1 MELVSNQSADV
12 PIEGSLIRL
21 FDEDGTIYVV
31 TGYFTTGAYQFLK
44 PAIEAFLERK
54 QTNELIVIVS
64 PTVDQFAAQI
74 GHDLRTLG
82 EDDQVQVYKYP
93 DGCLHAK
100 LYLRTGSQPSAIVG
114 SVNLTRVALKQN
126 VELSLQI
133 DGTDP
138 DDEQIARLTEWVTAL
153 KDESE
158 PLTRRDMFWP
168 VMALN
173 SVSVWANKARLMPRN
188 PTAYQPMTYLILAL
202 VGLYMFSLVW

>member
-1 MELVSNQSADV
+1 MELVSNQSADL
-12 PIEGSLIRL
+12 PIEESLIRL
-21 FDEDGTIYVV
+21 FDENGTIYVV
-31 TGYFTTGAYQFLK
+31 TGYFTTGAYQFIK
-44 PAIEAFLERK
+44 PAMEEFLARE
-54 QTNELIVIVS
+54 QSNELIVIVS

-82 EDDQVQVYKYP
+82 EDGQVQVYKYP
-93 DGCLHAK
+93 HGCLHAK
-100 LYLRTGSQPSAIVG
+100 LYLRTGPNPAAIVG

-138 DDEQIARLTEWVTAL
+138 NDERIERLTEWVTAL
-153 KDESE
+153 QDESE

-173 SVSVWANKARLMPRN
+173 SLSIWANKARLMPRN
-188 PTAYQPMTYLILAL
+188 PTAYQPMIYLLLAL
-202 VGLYMFSLVW
+202 VGLYFFSLLW